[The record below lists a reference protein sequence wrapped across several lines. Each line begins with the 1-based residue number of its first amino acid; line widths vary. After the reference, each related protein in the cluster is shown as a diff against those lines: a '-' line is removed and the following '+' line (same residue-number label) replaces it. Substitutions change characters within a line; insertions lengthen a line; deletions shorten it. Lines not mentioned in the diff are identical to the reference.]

1 MSAAPAGF
9 PDNHN
14 HFLMSG
20 EPAPMVEAAARA
32 GLTDIVL
39 SEHIFHLDE
48 AREETPYLV
57 SRWTPEGEPLPL
69 ADYVAKVR
77 GAAEDAPLGVLLGLE
92 LDVRAED
99 PGFEA
104 WSDGF
109 VARRDDWDVL
119 LGSVHTLSDDVG
131 VQDEP
136 IGRVAEDAWRDYLGR
151 VKLAAASGRF
161 DIISHPVRLGFS
173 VPGIPECV
181 RPLLDEI
188 ADVAA
193 GTGVALELNG
203 SDLRRRP
210 DLVELLADVLSR
222 HDAPISLGSDAHLP
236 GAVGCI
242 RGVVPWLRERGVTQV
257 ARFERRELQL
267 VPLPPG

>member
-20 EPAPMVEAAARA
+20 EPGPMVEAAARA

-48 AREETPYLV
+48 AREEMPYLV

-77 GAAEDAPLGVLLGLE
+77 AAADGAPLGVLLGIE

-99 PGFEA
+99 PAFERWTDA
-104 WSDGF
+104 F
-109 VARRDDWDVL
+109 VARRDDWDVV

-136 IGRVAEDAWRDYLGR
+136 IGRSAEEAWRDYLGR
-151 VKLAAASGRF
+151 VREAAASRRF

-173 VPGIPECV
+173 VPGIPDCV
-181 RPLLDEI
+181 RPLLD
-188 ADVAA
+188 AVAVVAA
-193 GTGVALELNG
+193 ETGVALELNG

-236 GAVGCI
+236 RAVACI
-242 RGVVPWLRERGVTQV
+242 RAVVPMLQARGVTQV
-257 ARFERRELQL
+257 ARFRRRELEL
-267 VPLPPG
+267 VSLPT